1 MGVAHRRA
9 YIAHKDFSLYYK
21 QEREMRG
28 GGNSAVN
35 ACYDREDLDF
45 STRVLILFAWRFRTN
60 SVRVFQFT
68 ISGP

>member
-28 GGNSAVN
+28 GAT
-35 ACYDREDLDF
+35 ALLMRAMIEKI
-45 STRVLILFAWRFRTN
+45 STSQR
-60 SVRVFQFT
+60 
-68 ISGP
+68 GY